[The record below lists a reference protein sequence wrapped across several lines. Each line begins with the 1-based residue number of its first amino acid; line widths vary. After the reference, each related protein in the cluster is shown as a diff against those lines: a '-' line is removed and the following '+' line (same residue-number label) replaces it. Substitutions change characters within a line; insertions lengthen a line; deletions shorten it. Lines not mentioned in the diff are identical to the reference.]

1 MNFHSK
7 KCKVVIA
14 APSAHNEQITM
25 LTSAGAQVKVLPNP
39 TEAELIEESRNAS
52 AIIVGI
58 AKITDKIIK
67 EATQLKI
74 IARHGVGYDNVD
86 IETATQ
92 EGICVTN
99 TPAVNAQV
107 VAEYTFGLILSL
119 TRKITSA
126 DTVMKSGGWRKKE
139 YWGIELKGKIMGIIG
154 FGHIGSKVAILAKGF
169 GMRVL
174 ACDPYVSQN
183 KASPV
188 GVELVDMDSLLVK
201 SDVVSLHVNLS
212 EQTKGLIGKRELAR
226 MKKRAYLINVAR
238 GEVVDEKALYEA
250 LKNGSIAGAALDV
263 FKEEPP
269 LDYSIVKLPHVLA
282 TPHIAA
288 WTEEARRR

>member
-1 MNFHSK
+1 M
-7 KCKVVIA
+7 
-14 APSAHNEQITM
+14 
-25 LTSAGAQVKVLPNP
+25 
-39 TEAELIEESRNAS
+39 
-52 AIIVGI
+52 
-58 AKITDKIIK
+58 
-67 EATQLKI
+67 KI

-99 TPAVNAQV
+99 TPAVNAQA

-188 GVELVDMDSLLVK
+188 GVELVDMDSPLVK

-263 FKEEPP
+263 FKEEPL